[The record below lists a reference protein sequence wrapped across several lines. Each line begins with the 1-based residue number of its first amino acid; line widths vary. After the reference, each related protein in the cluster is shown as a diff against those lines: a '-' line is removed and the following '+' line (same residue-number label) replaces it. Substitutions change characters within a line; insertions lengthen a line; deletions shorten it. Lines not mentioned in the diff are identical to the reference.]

1 MEAAHRCLRNRPRV
15 DRPHGHRR
23 DAGRRLQGRAG
34 RRHSENLG
42 RAYAAAA
49 GPAALPR
56 DGSADRA
63 VRAPLP
69 AAGRRRSRVDPRH
82 LRARFSRDPA
92 RKTPATL
99 VGRAVGASDLM
110 ERLPVLPLGQLVV
123 YPHVVLPLA
132 LTDPKAVQL
141 IDEIIQG
148 EKRLLLGVVKSMGGM
163 EPPEGAVM
171 NTLPHQLYDVG
182 TLGTIVRM
190 LKLGDGSVRVMVQG
204 LERAWLKDIAQGE
217 KWLMAE
223 PEPLQ
228 ENLLE
233 DSRTEALKRTVIA
246 QFSRVIDIA
255 PYLGA
260 ELHEVLAGI
269 QEAGKLA
276 DFIAANLDLALP
288 AKAELLAIDDV
299 TRRLERL
306 AEFLVQELQVL
317 EVGTQIQEKVKTRL
331 DQNQREY
338 VLREQLQVIRQ
349 ELGEGE
355 GDDELEELSK
365 RLEEAQLSAEAKKV
379 ADRELKRL
387 RQMSPQSAEYQV
399 ARTYLD
405 VFAAL
410 PWSRVTQD
418 RLDLKAAREILDR
431 DHYDLK
437 TIKERILEYLAVR
450 TLNPEAKGSILCFV
464 GPPGVGKTSLGQ
476 SIAEALGRK
485 FTRVSLGGVRDEAEI
500 RGHRRTYVGAIPG
513 RIIHALQRCENRS
526 PVLMLDEVDKMGA
539 DVRGDP
545 TAALLEVLDPAQNST
560 FVDHYLEV
568 PFDLSSVMFIATA
581 NSIMPIPDPLLDRME
596 QLTLVGYTPSEK
608 FQIAR
613 RYLLPRQLKETGL
626 GGKDERAHLADAALE
641 RLIGEYTR
649 EAGVRQ
655 LEREIQGVLRKAALE
670 VVEGKSTTVKIS
682 VKNLEKYAGQPKV
695 QSEVVG
701 RAPELGVA
709 IGLAWT
715 PVGGD
720 IMFIEAI
727 RMPGKG
733 QITLTGQ
740 LGDVM
745 KESAQAAWSLL
756 RARAN
761 TLGIP
766 LDAFTAADVHL
777 HVPAGGVPKDGP
789 SAGITIAAA
798 LASLL
803 TRRPSRHDV
812 AMTGELTLRGRVLP
826 IGGLKEKLTAAARAG
841 GTSVLVPERNKND
854 LIDLPEEVRK
864 LLDIKLVETIDDVLA
879 LALLDPPPER
889 RSGGIRVVTSTAP
902 SAPPAPPPPGQARR

>member
-1 MEAAHRCLRNRPRV
+1 M
-15 DRPHGHRR
+15 D
-23 DAGRRLQGRAG
+23 
-34 RRHSENLG
+34 
-42 RAYAAAA
+42 
-49 GPAALPR
+49 
-56 DGSADRA
+56 
-63 VRAPLP
+63 
-69 AAGRRRSRVDPRH
+69 
-82 LRARFSRDPA
+82 
-92 RKTPATL
+92 
-99 VGRAVGASDLM
+99 
-110 ERLPVLPLGQLVV
+110 RLPVLPLGQLVV
-123 YPHVVLPLA
+123 FPHVVLPLA

-148 EKRLLLGVVKSMGGM
+148 EKRLLLGVVKPNGGL

-171 NTLPHQLYDVG
+171 ATMPDQLYEIG
-182 TLGTIVRM
+182 TLGAVVRM

-204 LERAWLKDIAQGE
+204 IERARLSGVAQGE
-217 KWLMAE
+217 RYLMADYQ
-223 PEPLQ
+223 PLS

-233 DSRTEALKRTVIA
+233 DARTEALKRTVIA

-269 QEAGKLA
+269 TEAGKLS

-306 AEFLVQELQVL
+306 AEFLQQELEVL

-331 DQNQREY
+331 EQNQREY

-349 ELGEGE
+349 ELGEDT
-355 GDDELEELSK
+355 GDDELDELAQRIEQAQPSP
-365 RLEEAQLSAEAKKV
+365 EASKV
-379 ADRELKRL
+379 AERELKRL

-405 VFAAL
+405 VFATL
-410 PWSRVTQD
+410 PWTKVSQD
-418 RLDLKAAREILDR
+418 RLDLKTAREILDR

-437 TIKERILEYLAVR
+437 TVKERILEYLAVR
-450 TLNPEAKGSILCFV
+450 TLNPDAKGSILCFV

-485 FTRVSLGGVRDEAEI
+485 FTRVSLGGVRDEAEV

-513 RIIHALQRCENRS
+513 RILHALQRCETRN

-568 PFDLSSVMFIATA
+568 PFDLSGVMFIATA
-581 NSIMPIPDPLLDRME
+581 NSLAPIPDPLLDRME
-596 QLTLVGYTPSEK
+596 QLTLIGYTPAEK
-608 FQIAR
+608 LQIAR

-626 GGKDERAHLADAALE
+626 GAERAAVADGAME
-641 RLIGEYTR
+641 RLIAEYTR

-655 LEREIQGVLRKAALE
+655 LEREVQGVLRKAALE
-670 VVEGKSTTVKIS
+670 VVEKKSAGVKITA
-682 VKNLEKYAGQPKV
+682 KNLEKYAGQPRV
-695 QSEVVG
+695 QSEVAG
-701 RAPELGVA
+701 RAPEVGVA
-709 IGLAWT
+709 TGLAWT

-756 RARAN
+756 RARAGA
-761 TLGIP
+761 LGIP
-766 LDAFTAADVHL
+766 LESFTQTDVHL
-777 HVPAGGVPKDGP
+777 HVPAGAVPKDGP
-789 SAGITIAAA
+789 SAGITIATA

-803 TRRPSRHDV
+803 CNRPSRHDL

-841 GTSVLVPERNKND
+841 VTTVLVPARNKSD
-854 LIDLPEEVRK
+854 LVDLPDEVAR
-864 LLDIKLVETIDDVLA
+864 LLDIRQVDTIDEVLE
-879 LALLDPPPER
+879 LALLAPDER
-889 RSGGIRVVTSTAP
+889 SRLSGGVRVIADR
-902 SAPPAPPPPGQARR
+902 PPQPGARP

>member
-1 MEAAHRCLRNRPRV
+1 
-15 DRPHGHRR
+15 
-23 DAGRRLQGRAG
+23 
-34 RRHSENLG
+34 
-42 RAYAAAA
+42 
-49 GPAALPR
+49 
-56 DGSADRA
+56 
-63 VRAPLP
+63 
-69 AAGRRRSRVDPRH
+69 
-82 LRARFSRDPA
+82 
-92 RKTPATL
+92 
-99 VGRAVGASDLM
+99 M
-110 ERLPVLPLGQLVV
+110 ERLPILPLGQLVV

-141 IDEIIQG
+141 IDEVIQG

-190 LKLGDGSVRVMVQG
+190 LKLNDGSVRVMVQG
-204 LERAWLKDIAQGE
+204 LERARLKDIAQGE

-223 PEPLQ
+223 CEPLQ
-228 ENLLE
+228 ENTLE
-233 DSRTEALKRTVIA
+233 DARTEALKRTVIA

-269 QEAGKLA
+269 SEAGKLA

-306 AEFLVQELQVL
+306 SEFQVQELQVL
-317 EVGTQIQEKVKTRL
+317 EVGTQIQEKVKNRL

-355 GDDELEELSK
+355 GDDELEELAK
-365 RLEEAQLSAEAKKV
+365 RLEEAQLSAEGKKV

-410 PWSRVTQD
+410 PWARVTQD
-418 RLDLKAAREILDR
+418 RLDLKAAREILER

-437 TIKERILEYLAVR
+437 TVKERILEYLAVR
-450 TLNPEAKGSILCFV
+450 TLNPSARGSILCFV

-513 RIIHALQRCENRS
+513 RIIHALQRCETRS

-568 PFDLSSVMFIATA
+568 PFDLSAVMFIATA
-581 NSIMPIPDPLLDRME
+581 NSTMPIPDPLLDRME

-608 FQIAR
+608 LQIAK
-613 RYLLPRQLKETGL
+613 RYLLPRQMKETGL
-626 GGKDERAHLADAALE
+626 AGETERAHVADGALE

-670 VVEGKSTTVKIS
+670 VVEGKSTAVKIS
-682 VKNLEKYAGQPKV
+682 SKNLEKYAGQPKV
-695 QSEVVG
+695 QSEVAG
-701 RAPELGVA
+701 RAPEIGVA
-709 IGLAWT
+709 TGLAWT
-715 PVGGD
+715 PVGGY

-756 RARAN
+756 RARAA

-766 LDAFTAADVHL
+766 LEAFTQSDVHL

-803 TRRPSRHDV
+803 CRRPARHDV

-841 GTSVLVPERNKND
+841 VTSVLVPERNKND

-864 LLDIKLVETIDDVLA
+864 LLDIRLVETIDDVLD
-879 LALLDPPPER
+879 LALLEAPQEERR
-889 RSGGIRVVTSTAP
+889 RSGGIRVVPSPSTP
-902 SAPPAPPPPGQARR
+902 PAPPAPPPPGEARR

>member
-1 MEAAHRCLRNRPRV
+1 
-15 DRPHGHRR
+15 
-23 DAGRRLQGRAG
+23 
-34 RRHSENLG
+34 
-42 RAYAAAA
+42 
-49 GPAALPR
+49 
-56 DGSADRA
+56 
-63 VRAPLP
+63 
-69 AAGRRRSRVDPRH
+69 
-82 LRARFSRDPA
+82 
-92 RKTPATL
+92 
-99 VGRAVGASDLM
+99 M

-132 LTDPKAVQL
+132 LTDPRAVQL

-148 EKRLLLGVVKSMGGM
+148 DKRLLLGVVKATGGL

-171 NTLPHQLYDVG
+171 ATMPDQLYDIG
-182 TLGTIVRM
+182 TLGAVVRM

-204 LERAWLKDIAQGE
+204 IERARLTVVSQGE
-217 KWLMAE
+217 RYLMAE
-223 PEPLQ
+223 YEPLT
-228 ENLLE
+228 ENMLE
-233 DSRTEALKRTVIA
+233 DARTEALKRTVIA

-269 QEAGKLA
+269 TEAGKLA

-288 AKAELLAIDDV
+288 AKAELLAVDDV

-306 AEFLVQELQVL
+306 AEFLAQELEVL
-317 EVGTQIQEKVKTRL
+317 EVGTQIQEKVKSRL

-349 ELGEGE
+349 ELGEDT
-355 GDDELEELSK
+355 GDDELDELARRIEQAELSP
-365 RLEEAQLSAEAKKV
+365 EATKV
-379 ADRELKRL
+379 AERELKRL

-405 VFAAL
+405 VFATL
-410 PWSRVTQD
+410 PWTKVSQD

-437 TIKERILEYLAVR
+437 TVKERILEYLAVR
-450 TLNPEAKGSILCFV
+450 TLNPDAKGSILCFV

-485 FTRVSLGGVRDEAEI
+485 FTRVSLGGVRDEAEV

-513 RIIHALQRCENRS
+513 RILHALQRCETRN

-568 PFDLSSVMFIATA
+568 PFDLSGVMFIATA
-581 NSIMPIPDPLLDRME
+581 NSLAPIPDPLLDRME
-596 QLTLVGYTPSEK
+596 VLTLIGYTPAEK
-608 FQIAR
+608 LQIAR

-626 GGKDERAHLADAALE
+626 GAERASVADAAME
-641 RLIGEYTR
+641 RLIAEYTR

-670 VVEGKSTTVKIS
+670 VVEKKTTGVKIS
-682 VKNLEKYAGQPKV
+682 VKNLEKYAGQPRV
-695 QSEVVG
+695 QSEVAG
-701 RAPELGVA
+701 RAPEVGVA
-709 IGLAWT
+709 TGLAWT

-727 RMPGKG
+727 RMAGKG

-756 RARAN
+756 RARAGA
-761 TLGIP
+761 LGIP
-766 LDAFTAADVHL
+766 LESFTHTDVHL
-777 HVPAGGVPKDGP
+777 HVPAGAVPKDGP
-789 SAGITIAAA
+789 SAGITIATA

-803 TRRPSRHDV
+803 CNRPSRHDL

-841 GTSVLVPERNKND
+841 VTTVLVPARNKSD
-854 LIDLPEEVRK
+854 LVDLPDEVLR
-864 LLDIKLVETIDDVLA
+864 LLDIRQVDTIDEVLEI
-879 LALLDPPPER
+879 ALLAPEER
-889 RSGGIRVVTSTAP
+889 GRLSGGVRVN
-902 SAPPAPPPPGQARR
+902 PPPPQPGART

>member
-1 MEAAHRCLRNRPRV
+1 V
-15 DRPHGHRR
+15 
-23 DAGRRLQGRAG
+23 
-34 RRHSENLG
+34 
-42 RAYAAAA
+42 
-49 GPAALPR
+49 
-56 DGSADRA
+56 
-63 VRAPLP
+63 
-69 AAGRRRSRVDPRH
+69 
-82 LRARFSRDPA
+82 
-92 RKTPATL
+92 
-99 VGRAVGASDLM
+99 

-132 LTDPKAVQL
+132 LTDPRAVQL

-148 EKRLLLGVVKSMGGM
+148 EKRLLLGVVKAAGGI

-171 NTLPHQLYDVG
+171 ATMPDQLYDVG
-182 TLGTIVRM
+182 TLGAVVRM

-204 LERAWLKDIAQGE
+204 LERARLQGVAQGE
-217 KWLMAE
+217 RYLMADYQ
-223 PEPLQ
+223 PLA

-233 DSRTEALKRTVIA
+233 DARTEALKRTVIA

-269 QEAGKLA
+269 TEAGKLA

-288 AKAELLAIDDV
+288 AKAELLAVDDV

-306 AEFLVQELQVL
+306 AEFLQQELEVL

-331 DQNQREY
+331 EQNQREY

-349 ELGEGE
+349 ELGEDT
-355 GDDELEELSK
+355 GDDELDELAHRIEQAELSP
-365 RLEEAQLSAEAKKV
+365 EATKV
-379 ADRELKRL
+379 AERELKRL

-405 VFAAL
+405 VFATL
-410 PWSRVTQD
+410 PWTKVSQD

-437 TIKERILEYLAVR
+437 TVKERILEYLAVR
-450 TLNPEAKGSILCFV
+450 TLNPDAKGSILCFV

-485 FTRVSLGGVRDEAEI
+485 FTRVSLGGVRDEAEV

-513 RIIHALQRCENRS
+513 RILHALQRCETRN
-526 PVLMLDEVDKMGA
+526 PVLMLDEVDKMGS

-568 PFDLSSVMFIATA
+568 PFDLSGVMFIATA
-581 NSIMPIPDPLLDRME
+581 NSLAPIPDPLLDRME
-596 QLTLVGYTPSEK
+596 VLTLIGYTPAEK
-608 FQIAR
+608 LQIAR

-626 GGKDERAHLADAALE
+626 GAERASVADGAME

-670 VVEGKSTTVKIS
+670 VVEGKTTGVKITA
-682 VKNLEKYAGQPKV
+682 KNLEKYAGQPRV
-695 QSEVVG
+695 QSEVAG
-701 RAPELGVA
+701 RAPEVGVA
-709 IGLAWT
+709 TGLAWT

-727 RMPGKG
+727 RMAGKG

-756 RARAN
+756 RARAGA
-761 TLGIP
+761 LGIP
-766 LDAFTAADVHL
+766 LESFTQTDVHL
-777 HVPAGGVPKDGP
+777 HVPAGAVPKDGP
-789 SAGITIAAA
+789 SAGITIATA

-803 TRRPSRHDV
+803 CNRPSRHDL

-841 GTSVLVPERNKND
+841 VTTVLVPARNKSD
-854 LIDLPEEVRK
+854 LVDLPDEVLR
-864 LLDIKLVETIDDVLA
+864 LLDIKQVETIDEVLE
-879 LALLDPPPER
+879 LALLAPDER
-889 RSGGIRVVTSTAP
+889 IRLSGGVRV
-902 SAPPAPPPPGQARR
+902 SADRSQSGLRP

>member
-1 MEAAHRCLRNRPRV
+1 
-15 DRPHGHRR
+15 
-23 DAGRRLQGRAG
+23 
-34 RRHSENLG
+34 
-42 RAYAAAA
+42 
-49 GPAALPR
+49 
-56 DGSADRA
+56 
-63 VRAPLP
+63 
-69 AAGRRRSRVDPRH
+69 
-82 LRARFSRDPA
+82 
-92 RKTPATL
+92 
-99 VGRAVGASDLM
+99 M
-110 ERLPVLPLGQLVV
+110 ERLPILPLGQLVV
-123 YPHVVLPLA
+123 YPHVVLPLS

-204 LERAWLKDIAQGE
+204 LERARLANIAQGE
-217 KWLMAE
+217 KWLMADS
-223 PEPLQ
+223 EPLQ

-233 DSRTEALKRTVIA
+233 DARTEALKRTVIA

-269 QEAGKLA
+269 TEAGKLA

-306 AEFLVQELQVL
+306 QEFQVQELQVL

-355 GDDELEELSK
+355 GDDELDELAK
-365 RLEEAQLSAEAKKV
+365 KLEDAQLSAEAKKV
-379 ADRELKRL
+379 AERELKRL

-405 VFAAL
+405 VFAGL
-410 PWSRVTQD
+410 PWARVTED

-437 TIKERILEYLAVR
+437 TVKERILEYLAVR
-450 TLNPEAKGSILCFV
+450 TLNPSARGSILCFI

-476 SIAEALGRK
+476 SIAEALGRR
-485 FTRVSLGGVRDEAEI
+485 FTRVSLGGVRDEAEV

-513 RIIHALQRCENRS
+513 RIIHALQRCETRS
-526 PVLMLDEVDKMGA
+526 PVLMLDEVDKMGS

-568 PFDLSSVMFIATA
+568 PFDLSAVMFIATA

-596 QLTLVGYTPSEK
+596 QLNLVGYTPSEK
-608 FQIAR
+608 LQIAK
-613 RYLLPRQLKETGL
+613 RYLLPRQMKETGL
-626 GGKDERAHLADAALE
+626 AGETERAHVADPALE

-655 LEREIQGVLRKAALE
+655 LEREIQGILRKAALE
-670 VVEGKSTTVKIS
+670 VVEGKSTNVKIS
-682 VKNLEKYAGQPKV
+682 SKNLEKYAGQPKV
-695 QSEVVG
+695 QSEVAG
-701 RAPELGVA
+701 RAPEIGVA
-709 IGLAWT
+709 TGLAWT

-756 RARAN
+756 RARAGA
-761 TLGIP
+761 LGIP
-766 LDAFTAADVHL
+766 LDAFTQSDVHL

-803 TRRPSRHDV
+803 CRRPARHDV

-841 GTSVLVPERNKND
+841 VTSVLVPERNKND

-864 LLDIKLVETIDDVLA
+864 LLDIRLVETIDDVLA
-879 LALLDPPPER
+879 LALLDAPPEERSER
-889 RSGGIRVVTSTAP
+889 RSGGIRVVGQVPPPGS
-902 SAPPAPPPPGQARR
+902 PPAPPPPGAVRR